1 MPRPR
6 TKGIPALY
14 KYQNVKYFHFDVLP
28 GTSYIL
34 VSDPWSFLQAWI
46 LQKIPNKRST
56 NRECFT
62 RAKYYCQLAKNFY
75 QAADATEF
83 PVKATL
89 TYYGMLNLVKCFL
102 SVNGVELENTLEH
115 HGLTLP
121 LNKKQLVRV
130 HNLSDSLSIFSEF
143 AKLLNKPVSKQH
155 DLKIQDLICHI
166 PELHEIAY
174 SLGQL
179 PWSRRKFLP
188 VQIDFLVNSRKDKL
202 FTEIKYKKQEETRVD
217 TSKFYKEARKD
228 YFLDNTEENG
238 CLVYRSKSQRSVN
251 KNNFPTIYRN
261 IQKDYAR
268 FDLVSL
274 LTRSGYKYYCDLKP
288 DCYHHLNY
296 SLAFLFYLGS
306 VARYRPTEVEELL
319 ISELS
324 PIVSEAIAVI
334 PMQFLYQLLGL
345 ITKNVC
351 VVPQS
356 KLR

>member
-28 GTSYIL
+28 GTPYVLI
-34 VSDPWSFLQAWI
+34 SDPWSFLQAWI
-46 LQKIPNKRST
+46 LQKIPGKRST

-62 RAKYYCQLAKNFY
+62 RAKYYCQLAENFY
-75 QAADATEF
+75 KAANATEF
-83 PVKATL
+83 PIKATL

-102 SVNGVELENTLEH
+102 SVRGVELESTLEH

-121 LNKKQLVRV
+121 LKKKQLVRV
-130 HNLSDSLSIFSEF
+130 HNLSDSISIFAEF
-143 AKLLNKPVSKQH
+143 AKLLNKPVSKQK
-155 DLKIQDLICHI
+155 DLKVHNLICHI
-166 PELHEIAY
+166 PELHEITY

-188 VQIDFLVNSRKDKL
+188 VQIDFLVNSRKNKL
-202 FTEIKYKKQEETRVD
+202 FTEIKYKKQQETRVD
-217 TSKFYKEARKD
+217 TSKFHKEDRKD
-228 YFLDNTEENG
+228 YFHDQVEDNG
-238 CLVYRSKSQRSVN
+238 CLVYRSKNQKSVN
-251 KNNFPTIYRN
+251 NANFPTIYRN
-261 IQKDYAR
+261 IQKDYR
-268 FDLVSL
+268 KFDLVSL

-288 DCYHHLNY
+288 DCYHHLSY

-324 PIVSEAIAVI
+324 PIVSEAIAAI

-345 ITKNVC
+345 ITNNVC

-356 KLR
+356 KLQ

>member
-1 MPRPR
+1 MPRPQAR
-6 TKGIPALY
+6 GIPALY
-14 KYQNVKYFHFDVLP
+14 EYQRVKYFHFDVPP
-28 GTSYIL
+28 GTSYVL

-46 LQKIPNKRST
+46 LQKIPNKRAK

-62 RAKYYCQLAKNFY
+62 RAKYYCQLAENFY
-75 QAADATEF
+75 KAAETTEF
-83 PVKATL
+83 PIKATL

-102 SVNGVELENTLEH
+102 SVKGVELESTLEH

-121 LNKKQLVRV
+121 LGKKQLVRV
-130 HNLSDSLSIFSEF
+130 HNLSDSVSIFSEF
-143 AKLLNKPVSKQH
+143 TKLLGKPVSNQE
-155 DLKIQDLICHI
+155 DLKVENLICHI

-179 PWSRRKFLP
+179 PWKRRKFLP

-202 FTEIKYKKQEETRVD
+202 FTEIRYEKQQDTRVD
-217 TSKFYKEARKD
+217 TPKFYKEARQN
-228 YFLDNTEENG
+228 YFQDKKEENG
-238 CLVYRSKSQRSVN
+238 WLIHRSKKQKSVS
-251 KNNFPTIYRN
+251 KDNFPTIYRN
-261 IQKDYAR
+261 VQKEYIE
-268 FDLVSL
+268 FNLVSL
-274 LTRSGYKYYCDLKP
+274 LTRSGYRYYCDLKP
-288 DCYHHLNY
+288 QRYHHLSY

-324 PIVSEAIAVI
+324 PIVSEAIAAI

>member
-28 GTSYIL
+28 GTPYVLI
-34 VSDPWSFLQAWI
+34 SDPWSFLQAWI
-46 LQKIPNKRST
+46 LQKIPGKRST

-62 RAKYYCQLAKNFY
+62 RAKYYCQLAENFY
-75 QAADATEF
+75 KAADATEF
-83 PVKATL
+83 PIKATL

-102 SVNGVELENTLEH
+102 SVRGVELESTLEH

-121 LNKKQLVRV
+121 LKKKQLVRV
-130 HNLSDSLSIFSEF
+130 HNLSDSISIFAEF
-143 AKLLNKPVSKQH
+143 AKLLNKPVSKQK
-155 DLKIQDLICHI
+155 DLKVHDLICHI
-166 PELHEIAY
+166 PELHEITY

-188 VQIDFLVNSRKDKL
+188 VQIDFLVNSRKNKL
-202 FTEIKYKKQEETRVD
+202 FTEIKYKKQQETRVD
-217 TSKFYKEARKD
+217 TSKFHKENRKD
-228 YFLDNTEENG
+228 YFHNQAEDNG
-238 CLVYRSKSQRSVN
+238 CLVYRSKNQKSVN
-251 KNNFPTIYRN
+251 NANFPTIYRN
-261 IQKDYAR
+261 IQKDYR
-268 FDLVSL
+268 KFDLVSL

-288 DCYHHLNY
+288 DCYHHLSY

-324 PIVSEAIAVI
+324 PIVSEAIAAI

-345 ITKNVC
+345 ITNNVC

-356 KLR
+356 KLQ

>member
-28 GTSYIL
+28 GTPYVLI
-34 VSDPWSFLQAWI
+34 SDPWSFLQAWI
-46 LQKIPNKRST
+46 LQKIPGKRSI

-62 RAKYYCQLAKNFY
+62 RAKYYCQLAENFY
-75 QAADATEF
+75 KAADATEF
-83 PVKATL
+83 PIKATL

-102 SVNGVELENTLEH
+102 SVRGVELESTLEH

-121 LNKKQLVRV
+121 LKKKQLVRV
-130 HNLSDSLSIFSEF
+130 HNLSDSISIFAEF
-143 AKLLNKPVSKQH
+143 AKLLNKPVSKQK
-155 DLKIQDLICHI
+155 DLKVHNLICHI
-166 PELHEIAY
+166 PELHEITY

-188 VQIDFLVNSRKDKL
+188 VQIDFLVNSRKNKL
-202 FTEIKYKKQEETRVD
+202 FTEIKYKKQQETRVD
-217 TSKFYKEARKD
+217 TSKFHKEDRKD
-228 YFLDNTEENG
+228 YFHDQVEDNG
-238 CLVYRSKSQRSVN
+238 CLVYRSKNQKSVN
-251 KNNFPTIYRN
+251 NANFPTIYRN
-261 IQKDYAR
+261 IQKDYR
-268 FDLVSL
+268 KFDLVSL

-288 DCYHHLNY
+288 DCYHHLSY

-324 PIVSEAIAVI
+324 PIVSEAIAAI

-345 ITKNVC
+345 ITNNVC

-356 KLR
+356 KLQ